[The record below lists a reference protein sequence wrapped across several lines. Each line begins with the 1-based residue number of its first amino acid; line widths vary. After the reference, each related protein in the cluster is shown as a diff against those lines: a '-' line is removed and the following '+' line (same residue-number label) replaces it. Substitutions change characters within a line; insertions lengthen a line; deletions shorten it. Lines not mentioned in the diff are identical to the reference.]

1 LNKNVVSIGAGRIS
15 YSLASALSKSE
26 YNIVSIISK
35 NISSSKALAKKIRI
49 DNFSDDLNDI
59 SKSAS
64 IYFLT
69 VPDGEIAAVASEIS
83 KLKLNFRQS
92 LFIHLSGAENISVLK
107 PLKRKGAKTASLHPM
122 QTFPSKKI
130 ASLKGVHAALE
141 TDNESTYK
149 SLLKISKDLHLIP
162 FRIESKN
169 KSYYHLAGIYA
180 SNFLA
185 GNLYLANQLLSL
197 NKIDR
202 EKHFDILRS
211 TINSTLKNIEN
222 VGPAN
227 ALSGPVDR
235 GDIQTIKNHISS
247 LKKIVKKSSSNY
259 FSTLLKNYLL
269 QSLSLIDLVEE
280 KQGHLA
286 NSHRKIKELLVQEL
300 NAL

>member
-1 LNKNVVSIGAGRIS
+1 MNKNVVIIGAGRIS
-15 YSLASALSKSE
+15 YSLASALTKSE

-35 NISSSKALAKKIRI
+35 NINSSNALAKKIRI

-59 SKSAS
+59 PKSAG
-64 IYFLT
+64 IYFLS
-69 VPDGEIAAVASEIS
+69 VPDGEIAAVALQLS
-83 KLKLNFRQS
+83 KLKLNFKQS

-107 PLKRKGAKTASLHPM
+107 PLKRKRAKIASLHPM
-122 QTFPSKKI
+122 QTFPSKI
-130 ASLKGVHAALE
+130 IVSLKGVHTALE

-149 SLLKISKDLHLIP
+149 LLLKISKGLQLIP
-162 FRIESKN
+162 FRIDSKN
-169 KSYYHLAGIYA
+169 KSYYHLAGVYA

-185 GNLYLANQLLSL
+185 GNLFLANQLLSL

-222 VGPAN
+222 IGPAN

-247 LKKIVKKSSSNY
+247 LKKNVRKSSSNY

-286 NSHRKIKELLVQEL
+286 NSHTKIKELLVQEL
-300 NAL
+300 SAL

>member
-1 LNKNVVSIGAGRIS
+1 LNKNVVIIGAGRIS
-15 YSLASALSKSE
+15 YPLASALTKSE

-35 NISSSKALAKKIRI
+35 NINSSKALAKKIRI

-107 PLKRKGAKTASLHPM
+107 SLKRKKAKTASLHPM

-130 ASLKGVHAALE
+130 VSLKGVHAALE

-269 QSLSLIDLVEE
+269 
-280 KQGHLA
+280 GHLA